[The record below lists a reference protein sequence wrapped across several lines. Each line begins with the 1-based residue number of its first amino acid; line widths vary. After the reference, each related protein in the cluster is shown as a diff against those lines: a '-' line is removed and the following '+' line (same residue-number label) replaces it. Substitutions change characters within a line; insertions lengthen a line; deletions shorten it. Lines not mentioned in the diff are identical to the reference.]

1 MSDTTRPQ
9 MLKSSWAKMQKAM
22 EKTGITDR
30 NEAIKAV
37 ADGYMNA
44 GDEMQDLH
52 EVYRKDHIKVM
63 TANKKEVTAH
73 KKEKRFFAQCLAVSL
88 TVSFLLLGFLGKAE
102 GWW

>member
-22 EKTGITDR
+22 KKTGITDR

-44 GDEMQDLH
+44 GDDMQDLH
-52 EVYRKDHIKVM
+52 EVHRVHYIEVM
-63 TANKKEVTAH
+63 AKHKKEVTAH
-73 KKEKRFFAQCLAVSL
+73 KKEKRFLAQCLAVSL

>member
-1 MSDTTRPQ
+1 MSDTTRPR

-44 GDEMQDLH
+44 GDEMQDLQ
-52 EVYRKDHIKVM
+52 EVYREQYAEAM
-63 TANKKEVTAH
+63 TKKEKEVIAH
-73 KKEKRFFAQCLAVSL
+73 KKEKRFLAQCLAVSL